1 MTKIP
6 SRSTTPAVSKPEQSR
21 KQQRKS
27 LPPPSTAPTAPEAP
41 AGKGK
46 GKEKEKEQQQEQEPK
61 QEHVQAQDQ
70 DQDQQPEDPEEQ
82 YPKGLIKTEYDNDPL
97 LRSYIPSAPSERIM
111 QMLLA
116 EPPLTYNAARA
127 GPSTSGKS
135 PRYFCTICGYWGKIR
150 CRNCGVRTCGLDCY
164 KIHEDSRCGA
174 FF

>member
-6 SRSTTPAVSKPEQSR
+6 SRSTTPAVSKPEESR
-21 KQQRKS
+21 KQKRKS
-27 LPPPSTAPTAPEAP
+27 LPPSTVPTAPEVP
-41 AGKGK
+41 A
-46 GKEKEKEQQQEQEPK
+46 GKEKEKDKAKEQQQKQEPK
-61 QEHVQAQDQ
+61 QEQEQDQNQ
-70 DQDQQPEDPEEQ
+70 DQDQQPEEEQ
-82 YPKGLIKTEYDNDPL
+82 YPKGLIKTEWDDDPL

-127 GPSTSGKS
+127 GPSTSGKP